1 MLELISGL
9 GKELAPIL
17 GSQELSTKL
26 APAPVSLISPT
37 AEPLG
42 VLEIKLAVTFD
53 PSAATIESAEIID

>member
-1 MLELISGL
+1 MLKLISGL
-9 GKELAPIL
+9 GKELASIS

-42 VLEIKLAVTFD
+42 VPEIKPAMTSD
-53 PSAATIESAEIID
+53 PGAATIQSAETPD